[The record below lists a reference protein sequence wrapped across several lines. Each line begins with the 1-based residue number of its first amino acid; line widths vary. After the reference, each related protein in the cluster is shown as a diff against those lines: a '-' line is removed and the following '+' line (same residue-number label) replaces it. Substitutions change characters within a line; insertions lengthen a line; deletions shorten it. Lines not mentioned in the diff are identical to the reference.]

1 MNTQIAFDP
10 GFGNIKL
17 YGEEGPLLMQSA
29 VGISGGPIL
38 SRMTGLRGTRP
49 PLRVQTGAGVFF
61 VGEGAHDWGRPV
73 ENLDFDRLTGAPE
86 MMALFY
92 GSLTKYGIP
101 VEPCDLIVGLP
112 IHALAGDDASR
123 TKRAIRTALL
133 GKHTWLADA
142 QECGLQVDE
151 VRLTSQPVGAMF
163 DYLLDKDGQM
173 SAIRQTALKAELG
186 ILGIGMNTVDL
197 LVVRDGSPV
206 SRFTAGDTLGVRRL
220 LAVHRGTSDYSLAEL
235 DMLLRQRVLELDGA
249 TQVWQSE
256 VVGFIEKH
264 WGSTF
269 RRFRAVIAVGGGVV
283 LLREAL
289 LRRFR
294 DKLHIPDDPVIAT
307 ARGLYKY
314 AQMVARRQRV

>member
-1 MNTQIAFDP
+1 MIVPLAFDP

-17 YGEEGPLLMQSA
+17 FGDRGSLVMQSA
-29 VGISGGPIL
+29 VGINGGPVL
-38 SRMTGLRGTRP
+38 SRMTGLRGTKP
-49 PLRVQTGAGVFF
+49 PLRVQTSAGDFF

-92 GSLTKYGIP
+92 GSLTKYRLP
-101 VEPCDLIVGLP
+101 DVPLDLIVGLP
-112 IHALAGDDASR
+112 VHALTGEDAPR
-123 TKRAIRTALL
+123 TKRAIRSAFL
-133 GKHTWLADA
+133 GVHAWCADG
-142 QECGLQVDE
+142 QEYRLQVE
-151 VRLTSQPVGAMF
+151 GVRLTSQPVGAMF
-163 DYLLDKDGQM
+163 DYLLDGNGQM
-173 SAIRQTALKAELG
+173 SAARQTALKAELG